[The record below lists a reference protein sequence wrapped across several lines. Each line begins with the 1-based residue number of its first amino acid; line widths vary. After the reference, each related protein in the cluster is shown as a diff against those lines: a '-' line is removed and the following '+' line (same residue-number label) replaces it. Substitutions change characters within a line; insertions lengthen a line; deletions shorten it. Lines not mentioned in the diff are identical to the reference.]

1 MLRRIVFNLWYFRRP
16 PWDSGV
22 SPPELIEFMDD
33 NPPGR
38 ALDLGCGT
46 GTNVVALA
54 RRGWDAT
61 GVDYIPRAISLAK
74 RKAKQAKVNVILMT
88 GDVTRLSGVDGP
100 FDLILDMGC
109 FHGLSRDGRSG
120 YLKSVSRLLA
130 PRGTWMLYARRVD
143 ETSPSF
149 GLTEDDIAELTRQ
162 FRLQRREDSLDARGR
177 ASSWFWF
184 KSAAAN

>member
-16 PWDSGV
+16 PWDSGI
-22 SPPELIEFMDD
+22 SPPELIKFMDD

-46 GTNVVALA
+46 GTNVITLALN
-54 RRGWDAT
+54 GWQVT
-61 GVDYIPRAISLAK
+61 GVDFVPRAIHLAR
-74 RKAKQAKVNVILMT
+74 RKAKQAKVNVNLIV

-109 FHGLSRDGRSG
+109 FHGLSRDLRPA

-130 PRGTWMLYARRVD
+130 PRGTWMLYARRAD
-143 ETSPSF
+143 ETSPTF
-149 GLTEDDIAELTRQ
+149 GLTEDDIAELARQ
-162 FRLQRREDSLDARGR
+162 FHLQRREDSLDPRGR

-184 KSAAAN
+184 QRAN